1 VANIIYSVSLSNI
14 IIFLI
19 VLFIIKKRQ
28 LICSKLSL
36 IDHPDNLRKI
46 HKTKTPILGGVIFL
60 ITWIYILLINFFIAN
75 QIFDF
80 VVFAILFSII
90 GFMDDI
96 FDIKPW
102 IKLISSSIL
111 IVIIFYYNDIYLLK
125 KLNFE
130 TKNIEIN
137 LSIFNIFFTTLC
149 ILLFINATNMADGIN
164 GLSIS
169 LLLFWYL
176 SYMLKVSDFII
187 FSPLFIS
194 FLLFLFYNIRSK
206 IFLGDSGIY
215 SLAPVLS
222 LLIIKDYNQQKIFF
236 PEEIFLL
243 FIIPG
248 IDMFRIFLQ
257 RILNSKNPFSADN
270 NHLHHYLTKS
280 YNATIALLIYM
291 SLSIAPYLI
300 KIIFNIKSY
309 QIITFFIVAY
319 ILTITLVKT
328 KLKKLS

>member
-1 VANIIYSVSLSNI
+1 MANIIYLVSLTNI

-60 ITWIYILLINFFIAN
+60 ITWIYILLINFFITN
-75 QIFDF
+75 QVLDF

-137 LSIFNIFFTTLC
+137 LSNFNFFFTTLC
-149 ILLFINATNMADGIN
+149 ILLFINAINMADGIN

-176 SYMLKVSDFII
+176 SYCLKVSDFII

-194 FLLFLFYNIRSK
+194 FLLFLF
-206 IFLGDSGIY
+206 
-215 SLAPVLS
+215 
-222 LLIIKDYNQQKIFF
+222 
-236 PEEIFLL
+236 
-243 FIIPG
+243 
-248 IDMFRIFLQ
+248 
-257 RILNSKNPFSADN
+257 
-270 NHLHHYLTKS
+270 
-280 YNATIALLIYM
+280 
-291 SLSIAPYLI
+291 
-300 KIIFNIKSY
+300 
-309 QIITFFIVAY
+309 
-319 ILTITLVKT
+319 
-328 KLKKLS
+328 